1 MVAII
6 QTISDTLDELYVW
19 VVSPFFNLLGQL
31 LDLLL
36 LRPMQYF
43 HFPLYL
49 QVCLI
54 AAFTAGLSL
63 LIRKLTKIEEKE
75 NRYRREFLE
84 QRKQHDD
91 LHFITDWKS
100 REKIARSI
108 DDEIDEGFNTYLA
121 HRFSRMGFTYLIPV
135 FLSLFWLD
143 VVFKHNFVADL
154 PDNHYGIAGV
164 STQLVFL
171 VSYCTVLIVYFR
183 QRKKRQ
189 GKEQVT
195 AG

>member
-1 MVAII
+1 METII
-6 QTISDTLDELYVW
+6 QMIVDSLDKLYLW
-19 VVSPFFNLLGQL
+19 VVSPFFLLLGRL
-31 LDLLL
+31 LEVLL
-36 LRPMQYF
+36 LRPMQYL
-43 HFPLYL
+43 HIPLYL

-54 AAFTAGLSL
+54 AACTAGLSL
-63 LIRKLTKIEEKE
+63 LIRRVTRIEEKE

-91 LHFITDWKS
+91 LHLITDWKS

-143 VVFKHNFVADL
+143 VVFKHTFVAGV
-154 PDNHYGIAGV
+154 PDNHYGISGV

-171 VSYCTVLIVYFR
+171 VSYCIVLIVYFR

-189 GKEQVT
+189 LK
-195 AG
+195 